1 MKDIISK
8 IIFKIQ
14 QLATSKIYELFFWVV
29 ISGAIT
35 NMLLNYLDHQ
45 YLINIY
51 SAAII
56 TIFIYYF
63 GFKIILE

>member
-14 QLATSKIYELFFWVV
+14 QIATSKTYELFFWIV

-45 YLINIY
+45 YIINVY

-56 TIFIYYF
+56 AIFIYYF
-63 GFKIILE
+63 GYKIILE